1 MVNKMS
7 WLTLFKLH
15 KDEEI
20 IDSWQGTREVIG
32 PEYTLP
38 CSQNGKEKVTANVQK
53 DGLLVLTNQRLIFL
67 EGKEP
72 DYKKIGESIKVTLL
86 DVNDV
91 SFERSPVKHVEE
103 AAGFETHVFSLKK
116 VGKKKEFNKFK
127 KLLDKY
133 INKNKE

>member
-1 MVNKMS
+1 MS
-7 WLTLFKLH
+7 WLTSLKLH

-20 IDSWQGTREVIG
+20 VDSWQGTREVTG
-32 PEYTLP
+32 PQYP
-38 CSQNGKEKVTANVQK
+38 SSDNQKNQEKTTANTQK

-72 DYKKIGESIKVTLL
+72 DYKKIGESIKVSLL

-91 SFERSPVKHVEE
+91 SFEKSPVKHVEE

-127 KLLDKY
+127 KLLNQY
-133 INKNKE
+133 INRNKE